1 MADWKKL
8 SISVLLAD
16 GKVDATEIKILKK
29 ELWADGKID
38 AEEMDFL
45 NKLRT
50 TYYKKKGKVDP
61 KFEAFY
67 REAFKKNLLAD
78 GKIDATETSAL
89 KKLLGKPTPN
99 NKKFLTEL
107 KKATTKTNSPEFERL
122 CTTFGV

>member
-16 GKVDATEIKILKK
+16 GKIDATEIKILKK
-29 ELWADGKID
+29 ELWADGQID
-38 AEEMDFL
+38 TEEMEFL

-50 TYYKKKGKVDP
+50 TYYKKKGKIDP

-67 REAFKKNLLAD
+67 REALKKNILAD
-78 GKIDATETSAL
+78 GQIDASEAGSL

-99 NKKFLTEL
+99 NKKFLAEL
-107 KKATTKTNSPEFERL
+107 KK
-122 CTTFGV
+122 G